1 MVGAGFEVAV
11 RMLEREPPDVEGA
24 VAFVS
29 RAFIVALRAG

>member
-24 VAFVS
+24 VSFVTS
-29 RAFIVALRAG
+29 LFVESLRA